1 MKPIRTIVRGLLAHR
16 LERDA
21 SALRASQR
29 LDELDVQPLQLVLL
43 ALDVETICGVTL
55 PVDHMASLAT
65 VGDLLD
71 FVSLEVVRGRRDRV
85 LARVA

>member
-1 MKPIRTIVRGLLAHR
+1 MTPIRTIVRGLLAHR

-21 SALRASQR
+21 SALRASQP
-29 LDELDVQPLQLVLL
+29 LEELDIQPLQLVLL

-55 PVDHMASLAT
+55 PMEDMASLT
-65 VGDLLD
+65 TIGELLD
-71 FVSLEVVRGRRDRV
+71 FVSVEVVRGRRDKA